1 MNKIKKLRH
10 VLSTCTEGRFR
21 LEQYG
26 QWWTVTIDNDA
37 CSAEFNASWR
47 FKTICESII
56 EALAQSGCASN
67 MEYIH
72 AISGAAMNE
81 GVK

>member
-1 MNKIKKLRH
+1 MNKIKKLRDALLGCLDGKFSFKEH
-10 VLSTCTEGRFR
+10 
-21 LEQYG
+21 G
-26 QWWTVTIDNDA
+26 QWWTVSIDNGA
-37 CSAEFNASWR
+37 CLAEFNASWR